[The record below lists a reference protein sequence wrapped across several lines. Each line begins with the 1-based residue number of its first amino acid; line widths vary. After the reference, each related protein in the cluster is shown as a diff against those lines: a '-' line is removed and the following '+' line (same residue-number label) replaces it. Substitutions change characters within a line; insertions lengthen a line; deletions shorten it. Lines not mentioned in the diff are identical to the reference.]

1 MADTMEIIISAVDSA
16 SEVFQSIIESAQGMG
31 DTIQESLDGASFDE
45 MSSALDNANAEVE
58 RLTDELAG
66 IYMGD
71 IEGDA
76 EAVEAALA
84 AAQEEAQRLSDALAE
99 AGDNS
104 QGMEDAVNGI
114 ESLMA
119 FQAIGEYVTS
129 LADAMWEVTDRA
141 GNVQDSWD
149 RLGLAAEGAGINV
162 DDMKESVSSLSS
174 ETGRAGGTIREAF
187 INMTSAGISDM
198 GTMQTVFKGASAQA
212 FILGTDVDALANK
225 FAGMSM
231 KSSIAE
237 RTLKGT
243 GITVDELGDAL
254 GLHGATIDE
263 INDKWETLSTDQ
275 RAAALGMAA
284 SMNEGEDA
292 NEAYK
297 NSWQGL
303 QDQID
308 IAKGKLE
315 VLAGKVFLPVLI
327 PAMEAASRV
336 LDFLSETLSGLMNGP
351 LGTIISVVG
360 SAAGALVLLLAGVA
374 AVSAGMGFFTAS
386 LFPAIAASWALI
398 APWLP
403 FIAIGAAAVALIYE
417 IGKAFGWWTDASS
430 MMDAVWSGLQRLWD
444 AFINHPD
451 VQAVIQGITDAWNWL
466 YPVIMDV
473 VGAVMDFLGLNESGS
488 FDVVGD
494 MIRNIG
500 IAWQVISTPIRII
513 ISLVQ
518 QVISAFNAFRTG
530 QIDLPAFI
538 ITVLTAIA
546 NSYRTV
552 FNTVIGLVVRFGS
565 QLLARGVAAAS
576 RFVNGI
582 INRIRALPGRAYSA
596 LLQVVGR
603 ITSAIQAWINAGVAK
618 VNELV
623 SKVTSPFSG
632 IAGKISSGL
641 SGVADAILSPF
652 KTAWEWIKPYYDK
665 IKGALDLLGQIPG
678 GAQGGESAPLEY
690 QTDIISGNDFN
701 IETGDYIIS
710 DESTIEVDH
719 NLYITLD
726 LEHVPAH
733 MSQEALIAGITDP
746 KVVKAF
752 VDNKVF
758 QDADSKVKQRINL
771 KTKRARG
778 A

>member
-1 MADTMEIIISAVDSA
+1 MEIIISAVDSA